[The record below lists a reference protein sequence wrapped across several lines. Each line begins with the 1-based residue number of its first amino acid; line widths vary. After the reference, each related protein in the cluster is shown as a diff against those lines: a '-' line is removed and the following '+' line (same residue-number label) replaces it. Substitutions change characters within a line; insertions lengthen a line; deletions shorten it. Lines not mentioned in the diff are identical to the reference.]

1 MATIEITDE
10 NFVSHIENSDILI
23 MDFWAEWCGPCRSF
37 GPIFE
42 AASERHEGVV
52 FGKVDTEAQRQVAG
66 VFKVR
71 SIPMVVVFREG
82 IGIFQQ
88 AGALPAAALDELLE
102 NVAKLDMED
111 VRKKV
116 AAQQAAETEA
126 GPE

>member
-1 MATIEITDE
+1 MATIEITDD

-37 GPIFE
+37 GPVFE

-88 AGALPAAALDELLE
+88 AGALPPEALDELLE
-102 NVAKLDMED
+102 NVAKLDMDD

-116 AAQQAAETEA
+116 AAQQAAESEA